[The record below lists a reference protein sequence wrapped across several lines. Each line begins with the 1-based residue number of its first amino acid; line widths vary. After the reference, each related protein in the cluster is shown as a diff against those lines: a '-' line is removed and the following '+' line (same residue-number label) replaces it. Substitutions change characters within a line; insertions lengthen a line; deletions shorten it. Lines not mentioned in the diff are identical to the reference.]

1 MANCTE
7 CKENRCETSKKKLA
21 TISKASAEFEIS
33 VMERA
38 NRRLFILLLITIVL
52 LVGSNIAWLVYEK
65 QFESVKEYKTQQEVV
80 QDTENGSNSFIG
92 GDYYGTSEGKHDNN
106 DNDIPRP

>member
-1 MANCTE
+1 M
-7 CKENRCETSKKKLA
+7 
-21 TISKASAEFEIS
+21 
-33 VMERA
+33 
-38 NRRLFILLLITIVL
+38 
-52 LVGSNIAWLVYEK
+52 YEK
-65 QFESVKEYKTQQEVV
+65 QFESVKEYKTQQEVE